1 MILLLKIVASLAL
14 LIGAVWVLQGLNILP
29 GSFMTGRMEW
39 AGRGAALAI
48 AGGAIWAF
56 VLRRR

>member
-1 MILLLKIVASLAL
+1 MLLKIVASLAV
-14 LIGAVWVLQGLNILP
+14 LIGAVWILQGLNILP

-39 AGRGAALAI
+39 AWRGGALVL
-48 AGGAIWAF
+48 AGVAIWAF

>member
-14 LIGAVWVLQGLNILP
+14 LIGAVWILQGLNILP

-39 AGRGAALAI
+39 AWRGAALAI
-48 AGGAIWAF
+48 AGAAIWAF